1 MRRRTRLV
9 AGLATVGLL
18 VGGSIG
24 VGALV
29 AVAAPNSIAFTTPSG
44 NVVGAWAGVTGTVD
58 WDDAGTGGSVS
69 LTVVNSAGTSTYC
82 TGSSY
87 TEAQGTWSCLPT
99 LEYGTN
105 TITATATEF
114 SDGTFLSTAA
124 PIVITY
130 GGTASATITSP
141 PDTASNTVA
150 TTFTGTAAQMGSIT
164 LQARPV
170 GSTNPADFQDICA
183 PTPVDAAG
191 DWSCLATFPERRIW
205 TVQAQSYTLTGIAY
219 GPPASQTFTFA
230 NERPDTTV
238 VSDPGSL
245 RLDATPGATGDTVS
259 TQWRYYADS
268 GSSGTLVADCPAAA
282 SQACAV
288 PGIPAAGLY
297 LATSNAYAND
307 AGSSDRGDFVRIP
320 AAPVF
325 VTADDSLPGYL
336 TVAGTFDLTFS
347 EPFSQVTGDGTP
359 HVDVVD
365 ADTGTPLCDDIELDP
380 FTGDWNCTIAAP
392 AGAHDYVA
400 IARTTTPIGTSNAQ
414 DVFSVGRSARSNVVS
429 TNVTPVGVL
438 AITDPAPDGGSSEW
452 LAGPTSFSIGGTSS
466 ANPLGVNV
474 LVDGVPVPECANL
487 AVVAGAWSCTTALL
501 AGTHEIRAT
510 QLGTLDAVVTWTVT
524 IPEPVVGGLDPQVI
538 PSYDTAAFD
547 GTVYYPNGQVLVEV
561 EVGDGVYESCTDPAP
576 YGPVSNWACG
586 VSMYYYPDGAYNVR
600 ISIVDGAA
608 QSPYV
613 WRTLIVGEPPM
624 TPDLTCSYGPASATF
639 AGPHPMWVY
648 TAEPV
653 GPYGS
658 GWSWELA
665 DQALCN
671 GHSGTI
677 VPDGTQFSGT
687 SVATCSPICDIT
699 GLDAGLYE
707 VYVGYSGGYS
717 YLFTVP
723 ETPAFTTTASSGSTV
738 ITSGTGTPAD
748 RIQVQRQDG
757 GILCSTTVSAT
768 GRWAC
773 TFPKS
778 SANRARVL
786 AVDPSSGGMS
796 SYSVSRSIPVLSAE
810 LPTESPTSVVTWL
823 LNFGGDLS
831 KLKPGDTF
839 TVTVDG
845 IPAGWT
851 IEMWMHSTPYLVGS
865 AIATGGSTAI
875 DVTVPM
881 GIESGA
887 HEIEMVA
894 IGPDGT
900 TYSES
905 SPAFVLAAAVEEE
918 APEESPGDDDLDG
931 LGIPGAMGAERNE
944 PGARSALSD
953 ALAPVSAIV
962 ANPATLAIA
971 GGLALALLFLV
982 ALPTELLN
990 SSLSSNTSRL
1000 GRAYGAVD
1008 GALTK
1013 AQDWFI
1019 KVTHSRALAA
1029 ALITTMVAIVYGFVD
1044 PGFGFDIVSLR
1055 LVLSLAI
1062 AFFLLSYGASWLS
1075 GLIVKRAW
1083 GATGIV
1089 ALQPSIILFA
1099 VIGVIVARI
1108 LDFSPGFLVG
1118 VAIGLELI
1126 QASKKV
1132 SARAVFV
1139 QVAVITGLALAAW
1152 IAYSFFSP
1160 GDAFLGR
1167 LVEDTLVAV
1176 TAEGL
1181 TGALIAVFPLRF
1193 LDGRELWEVSKRLWV
1208 AAFLIV
1214 AVAFA
1219 LLVLPTAIQGT
1230 DVADYGTWLLVFAV
1244 FGAISLAVWFVFARA
1259 AAREEKTE
1267 ESKVDA

>member
-9 AGLATVGLL
+9 AGLTVVGLL

-29 AVAAPNSIAFTTPSG
+29 AVAAPNAIAFTTTSG

-58 WDDAGTGGSVS
+58 WDDTGTGGSVS

-114 SDGTFLSTAA
+114 SDGTFLSTTT

-130 GGTASATITSP
+130 GGTAAATITSP
-141 PDTASNTVA
+141 PDGATNSVA
-150 TTFTGTAAQMGSIT
+150 TAFTGTAAEMGSVT

-183 PTPVDAAG
+183 PTPVDATGA
-191 DWSCLATFPERRIW
+191 WSCTANFPERRIW

-219 GPPASQTFTFA
+219 GPPAIQVFTFD

-238 VSDPGSL
+238 VSDPGAL

-268 GSSGTLVADCPAAA
+268 GSTGTLVADCPAAA
-282 SQACAV
+282 TQACVV
-288 PGIPAAGLY
+288 PGSPAPGLY

-325 VTADDSLPGYL
+325 VTGDDSLPGYL
-336 TVAGTFDLTFS
+336 SVAGTFDLTFS
-347 EPFSQVTGDGTP
+347 EPFGQVTGDGTP

-365 ADTGTPLCDDIELDP
+365 ADTGTPLCDDIEPDP
-380 FTGDWNCTIAAP
+380 LTGDWNCTIAAP
-392 AGAHDYVA
+392 PGAHDYVA

-414 DVFSVGRSARSNVVS
+414 DVFSAGRSARSNVVS
-429 TNVTPVGVL
+429 TNVTPLGVL
-438 AITDPAPDGGSSEW
+438 AITDPAPGGGSSEW
-452 LAGPTSFSIGGTSS
+452 LAGPTSFAIGGTST
-466 ANPLGVNV
+466 NPINV
-474 LVDGVPVPECANL
+474 SVLIDGAPVPECATL
-487 AVVAGAWSCTTALL
+487 PVVAGTWGCTTALL

-510 QLGTLDAVVTWTVT
+510 QLGTYDDVVTWTVT
-524 IPEPVVGGLDPQVI
+524 IPEPVVGGTDPLAI
-538 PSYDTAAFD
+538 PSYGTASFD
-547 GTVYYPNGQVLVEV
+547 GTVYYPNGQVLAEV
-561 EVGDGVYESCTDPAP
+561 EVADGVYETCVDDAP
-576 YGPVSNWACG
+576 YGPVSNWSCG
-586 VSMYYYPDGAYNVR
+586 VDMYGYPDGIYNVR
-600 ISIVDGAA
+600 ISILDGTE

-613 WRTLIVGEPPM
+613 WRTLVVGDLV
-624 TPDLTCSYGPASATF
+624 TPDLNCAFGPASATF

-653 GPYGS
+653 GPLGS

-671 GHSGTI
+671 GASGTI
-677 VPDGTQFSGT
+677 VPDGTTFTGT
-687 SVATCSPICDIT
+687 PVATCSPDCHLS
-699 GLDAGLYE
+699 GLAAGIYE
-707 VYVGYSGGYS
+707 VYVGYATGYS

-723 ETPAFTTTASSGSTV
+723 ETPAFGVTASSGSNV
-738 ITSGTGTPAD
+738 ITTGTGTPHD
-748 RIQVQRQDG
+748 HIQVRRTDG
-757 GILCSTTVSAT
+757 GVLCSTTVSSGGT
-768 GRWAC
+768 WAC

-778 SANRARVL
+778 SATRARVV
-786 AVDPSSGGMS
+786 AIDPMSGGIS
-796 SYSVSRSIPVLSAE
+796 SYSLARSIPSTAVL
-810 LPTESPTSVVTWL
+810 LPTEALPEAAVTWL
-823 LNFGGDLS
+823 LNFGQDLS
-831 KLKPGDTF
+831 KLKPGDAF

-851 IEMWMHSTPYLVGS
+851 IEIWMHSTPYLLGS
-865 AIATGGSTAI
+865 TVATGGPTAM
-875 DVTVPM
+875 DLTVPM
-881 GIESGA
+881 DIEPGA
-887 HEIEMVA
+887 HEVEMVA
-894 IGPDGT
+894 TSPGGT
-900 TYSES
+900 SYSES
-905 SPAFVLAAAVEEE
+905 SDAFVLAADVTEQTPDETPA
-918 APEESPGDDDLDG
+918 DDDLDG
-931 LGIPGAMGAERNE
+931 LGIPGAMGAERGD

-962 ANPATLAIA
+962 ANPATIAIA

-1019 KVTHSRALAA
+1019 RATHSRALAA
-1029 ALITTMVAIVYGFVD
+1029 AVITTIIAIVYGFVD

-1062 AFFLLSYGASWLS
+1062 AFFLLSYGASWIS
-1075 GLIVKRAW
+1075 GLIVRRAW

-1099 VIGVIVARI
+1099 IVGVIVARI

-1139 QVAVITGLALAAW
+1139 QVAVVTGLALAAW
-1152 IAYSFFSP
+1152 VAYSFFSP

-1208 AAFLIV
+1208 TAFLVV

-1244 FGAISLAVWFVFARA
+1244 FGAISLTVWLVFARA
-1259 AAREEKTE
+1259 AAREERAE